1 MTGSRRCEP
10 SSRLA
15 KPFLPELS
23 ARDLVC
29 SADGKSVLFSS
40 ENSLWRSRKDGS
52 ERYQLV
58 ENVISSPVLYPRWSP
73 DSKKIIFEGR
83 IDDFGPIYTLPAQG
97 GTRRLILAP
106 GQQGS
111 SPDWGP
117 DGQRIVL
124 SLLEQR
130 VNHSGTQ
137 PALYFHDLRSE
148 QSIRIQGSEG
158 LTEVRWSPDGRFLAA
173 ITETFSELKLYDIK
187 KTQWTKLARG
197 NVMAIPVWAANS
209 RYVYSQDILEP
220 GEPVYRFLADHPA
233 KERFYSFEDLLQTD
247 VLRCGFEGL
256 APDGSLIVK
265 LSRGGSNLYRIQLEL
280 P

>member
-1 MTGSRRCEP
+1 M
-10 SSRLA
+10 
-15 KPFLPELS
+15 
-23 ARDLVC
+23 
-29 SADGKSVLFSS
+29 
-40 ENSLWRSRKDGS
+40 
-52 ERYQLV
+52 
-58 ENVISSPVLYPRWSP
+58 
-73 DSKKIIFEGR
+73 
-83 IDDFGPIYTLPAQG
+83 
-97 GTRRLILAP
+97 ILAP